1 MNLPNKITIT
11 RILLVPVFVALCY
24 IPSELWGHWVALV
37 VFIVASFSDYLDG
50 QIARSEHLVT
60 DFGKFLDPIADK
72 MLVTAALCIFV
83 EQGRMAAWVL
93 LIVLM
98 REFAVSALRMIAAD
112 KGKVIAAAWS
122 GKVKTASTMVCIV
135 LMLALT
141 AYPILDLLCSIV
153 IALTTLYSGA
163 EYFWNNRDVIDWK
176 DM

>member
-1 MNLPNKITIT
+1 MNLPNKITIA
-11 RILLVPVFVALCY
+11 RILLVPVFLFFCY
-24 IPSELWGHWVALV
+24 QTVWWSKAAAVIIFV
-37 VFIVASFSDYLDG
+37 VASLTDYLDG

-72 MLVTAALCIFV
+72 MLVTAALCVFV
-83 EQGRMAAWVL
+83 EQGRLAGWAL
-93 LIVLM
+93 LIVLV

-135 LMLALT
+135 LMLIFIS
-141 AYPILDLLCSIV
+141 YPILDYLCCDVIV
-153 IALTTLYSGA
+153 LTTVYSGA